1 MKEKNM
7 WKELLNRAGWLLIFL
22 LATIYFISD
31 SYRGYCYFN
40 FKCNTTV
47 AVRIDSCWYFDCSSG
62 TIYYWS
68 S

>member
-22 LATIYFISD
+22 LATVLYQIPLAV
-31 SYRGYCYFN
+31 CYFN
-40 FKCNTTV
+40 FKCSTTV
-47 AVRIDSCWYFDCSSG
+47 TVRADSCWYFNCGFSA
-62 TIYYWS
+62 IYYWS